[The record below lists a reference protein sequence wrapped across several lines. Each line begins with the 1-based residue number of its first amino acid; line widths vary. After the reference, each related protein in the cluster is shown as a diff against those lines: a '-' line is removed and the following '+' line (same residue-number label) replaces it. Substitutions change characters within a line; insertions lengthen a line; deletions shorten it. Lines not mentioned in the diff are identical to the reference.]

1 MMMIMI
7 FIYLLLLL
15 LSLLLLLLSTSIC
28 VYNQHFIALRFSAF
42 KLYMYMRRMAHFVAD
57 LFEGHTISHPQ
68 IVMMS
73 FIKLH

>member
-1 MMMIMI
+1 MC
-7 FIYLLLLL
+7 LLLL
-15 LSLLLLLLSTSIC
+15 LLLLLLSTSIC

-42 KLYMYMRRMAHFVAD
+42 KLYMYMLQMSHFVAD
-57 LFEGHTISHPQ
+57 LFEGHTISHPH